1 MGFLSFGSRKDK
13 IKKLIEE
20 ERFDEVM
27 RQALKDK
34 KTIQGLLELLDDG
47 NPGIVG
53 DALLLLTNITRDN
66 PSVIREYLTP
76 ETFKKLLSLME
87 RRSPYVRENAM
98 LFSYE
103 IVRNFPEVT
112 EQYRDWIVNAVRREL
127 KEGTK
132 DQKGFLLVVIG
143 ELGFRELAPDVEAF
157 LNVEDKVILPIEG
170 KKWVPLKDIAKETL
184 EKLSL

>member
-76 ETFKKLLSLME
+76 ETFKKLLFLME